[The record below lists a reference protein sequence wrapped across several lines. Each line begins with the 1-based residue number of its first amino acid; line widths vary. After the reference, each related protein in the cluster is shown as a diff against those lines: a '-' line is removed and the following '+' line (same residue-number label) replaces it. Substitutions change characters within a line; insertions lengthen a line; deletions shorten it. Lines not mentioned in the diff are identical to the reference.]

1 MGGDMK
7 IYSIFNSID
16 GEINH
21 FGQGTFS
28 TFIRMAGCNL
38 QCSWCD
44 TKYAQDSNEGSE
56 VNIRTIMKRVKSIGC
71 RKVTITGG
79 EPLMQGE
86 ELKKLIGALSHEG
99 FKITIETNGTQP
111 PDGMPGVSSW
121 IVDYKM
127 PSSGMMHHMMDDRG
141 FLALGPNDFIKFV
154 ITDKPDYN
162 VAVDKYEKLKKLK
175 LRARVAFSPGAKG
188 MFSPYQPI
196 IAKVIQWIK
205 NDKLFDIIINLQ
217 LHRLVEIN
225 EEK

>member
-1 MGGDMK
+1 MK

-16 GEINH
+16 GEVSR

-28 TFIRMAGCNL
+28 TFIRTAGCNL
-38 QCSWCD
+38 SCSWCD
-44 TKYAQDSNEGSE
+44 TKYAQDGNEGKGE
-56 VNIRTIMKRVKSIGC
+56 VSIATIIKRVKSIGC
-71 RKVTITGG
+71 RKITITGG

-86 ELKKLIGALSHEG
+86 ELKLLVRALSHDG

-111 PDGMPGVSSW
+111 PNGTPGIASW
-121 IVDYKM
+121 IVDYKT

-141 FLALGPNDFIKFV
+141 FLALRPNDFIKFV

-162 VAVDKYEKLKKLK
+162 IAVDKYEKLKKLNLK
-175 LRARVAFSPGAKG
+175 ARVAFSPGAKG
-188 MFSPYQPI
+188 MFAPYQPI
-196 IAKVIQWIK
+196 ISKVIQWIK

-217 LHRLVEIN
+217 LHRLVDIN